1 MQGELMSFVSDTG
14 STFERFLNKH
24 GSTANLQLKTVSY
37 DDDDYDD
44 ETLVSSGAVIDSY
57 KCVMVN
63 ISAKPY
69 SDDYS
74 YVQQGL
80 VKLTDK
86 KLYCPGAFPVAE
98 NATIVINSGSYWVKK
113 FDYNYISG
121 TNIYSRVFI
130 RTLADSET

>member
-1 MQGELMSFVSDTG
+1 MSFVSDTG

-24 GSTANLQLKTVSY
+24 GSTAKIQLKTIAY
-37 DDDDYDD
+37 DSGDYDD
-44 ETLVSSGAVIDSY
+44 ETLTSSGAVIDSY

-63 ISAKPY
+63 VSGKQY

-86 KLYCPGAFPVAE
+86 KLYCPGGFPVAE
-98 NATIVINSGSYWVKK
+98 NATIVINSGSYWVKQ

-121 TNIYSRVFI
+121 TTIYSRVFI
-130 RTLADSET
+130 RTLADRES